1 MNDVTRAAPQGP
13 AMSSPALSAAAAG
26 ERIGISEVP
35 VLFQEMM
42 ESIQYYSTKASE
54 TIYRELETLSHVI
67 AEANAEIVAIRPKEI
82 CDLHLP
88 GAADELD
95 AIVAHTEQATNQIF
109 GAVEAIEAVT
119 ASIDPAAAEKITEA
133 VTQIYEACSF
143 QDLTGQRIAK
153 VLRALREVQTR
164 VGSLLV
170 AFGNQE
176 PEIDGAKRSL
186 PTDGRDGGIL
196 HGPALPAA
204 APNQADIDAL
214 FG

>member
-1 MNDVTRAAPQGP
+1 MNDVSRATP
-13 AMSSPALSAAAAG
+13 LSAAQSSVSTEG
-26 ERIGISEVP
+26 RIGIGEVP
-35 VLFQEMM
+35 MLFREMM
-42 ESIQYYSTKASE
+42 ETIQVYSTRATE
-54 TIYRELETLSHVI
+54 TIYRELENLSRVI
-67 AEANAEIVAIRPKEI
+67 AEANAEIVAIQPKEI

-119 ASIDPAAAEKITEA
+119 PTLDPAAAEKITEA

-153 VLRALREVQTR
+153 VLRALREVQSR

-176 PEIDGAKRSL
+176 SEVDPASRAL
-186 PTDGRDGGIL
+186 PTDGRDGGML
-196 HGPALPAA
+196 HGPALPGA

>member
-1 MNDVTRAAPQGP
+1 MNDVTPIAPHG
-13 AMSSPALSAAAAG
+13 AALSSATDVAQG
-26 ERIGISEVP
+26 LSEVP
-35 VLFQEMM
+35 TLFKEMM
-42 ESIQYYSTKASE
+42 ESIQYYSTRASE

-67 AEANAEIVAIRPKEI
+67 SEANAEIVAIKPKEI

-95 AIVAHTEQATNQIF
+95 AIVQHTELATNQIF
-109 GAVEAIEAVT
+109 AAVESIEAAT
-119 ASIDPAAAEKITEA
+119 AGIDPAVAEKITEA

-143 QDLTGQRIAK
+143 QDLTGQRIGK
-153 VLRALREVQTR
+153 VMRALREVQTR

-170 AFGNQE
+170 AFGNQANE
-176 PEIDGAKRSL
+176 PEVTDRSL

-204 APNQADIDAL
+204 APNQADIDAM

>member
-1 MNDVTRAAPQGP
+1 MNDVNRAVPAEPAPI
-13 AMSSPALSAAAAG
+13 SSVAEKLRG
-26 ERIGISEVP
+26 IGDVP

-42 ESIQYYSTKASE
+42 ESIQYY
-54 TIYRELETLSHVI
+54 I
-67 AEANAEIVAIRPKEI
+67 AEANAEIVAIKPKEI

-119 ASIDPAAAEKITEA
+119 AELDPAAAEKITEA

-153 VLRALREVQTR
+153 VLRALREVQSR

-176 PEIDGAKRSL
+176 LGGSGDSATRSL